1 MFKYICFLIG
11 ALGIITSCNSVNQSS
26 SVTVKDSINAISIT
40 DTSIL
45 IYTEGLLKLKDSFEK
60 LESPVYSKGD
70 YTYFY
75 SAYKK
80 DGEPVI
86 YQEYGDSGE
95 YGFQE
100 KTYFLEDNEIVLFTE
115 KSKLLIPES
124 QGDYQYKESRYFYRN
139 GIFLKAEEKSATS
152 DSALYKL
159 PFVKLDENLA
169 DEKKVFDFSEL
180 ESAITGT
187 GKYALTFNKLH
198 SLNTKQYLI
207 LSSNNL
213 SIDAAY
219 LIKNPDSLI
228 HDITLQ
234 PSLYKGKKLNIVSEK
249 EGKTLMI
256 YKSGSLAN

>member
-1 MFKYICFLIG
+1 MLKNMVLLMIS
-11 ALGIITSCNSVNQSS
+11 LGIIISCNSVNQSS
-26 SVTVKDSINAISIT
+26 SLTVKDSINAISIT

-70 YTYFY
+70 YAYFY

-100 KTYFLEDNEIVLFTE
+100 KTYFLEEGEIVLYTE

-124 QGDYQYKESRYFYRN
+124 KGDYQHKESRYFYRN
-139 GIFLKAEEKSATS
+139 GIFLKAEEKSAAN
-152 DSALYKL
+152 DSALLKL

-169 DEKKVFDFSEL
+169 DEKKVFDFTEI
-180 ESAITGT
+180 ESALQGT
-187 GKYALTFNKLH
+187 GKYALTFNKLNT
-198 SLNTKQYLI
+198 LNTKQYLM
-207 LSSNNL
+207 LSNNNL
-213 SIDAAY
+213 SIDVAY
-219 LIKNPDSLI
+219 LIKTPDSLI
-228 HDITLQ
+228 NDIALQ
-234 PSLYKGKKLNIVSEK
+234 PALYKGKKLNIEFEK
-249 EGKTLMI
+249 QGKTLMI
-256 YKSGSLAN
+256 YKSGSLSN

>member
-1 MFKYICFLIG
+1 MLKYLVLLMVS
-11 ALGIITSCNSVNQSS
+11 LGIITSCNSVNQSS

-70 YTYFY
+70 YAYFY

-86 YQEYGDSGE
+86 YQEYGDSGA

-100 KTYFLEDNEIVLFTE
+100 KTYFLEDGEIVLFTE

-124 QGDYQYKESRYFYRN
+124 QGDYQHKESRYFYRN
-139 GIFLKAEEKSATS
+139 GIFLKAEEKSAAN
-152 DSALYKL
+152 DSALHKL

-169 DEKKVFDFSEL
+169 DEKKVFDFTEIENAL
-180 ESAITGT
+180 QGT
-187 GKYALTFNKLH
+187 GKYVLTFNKLNT
-198 SLNTKQYLI
+198 LNTKQYLM
-207 LSSNNL
+207 LSNNNL
-213 SIDAAY
+213 SIDVAY
-219 LIKNPDSLI
+219 LIKTPDSLI
-228 HDITLQ
+228 NDIALQ
-234 PSLYKGKKLNIVSEK
+234 PALYKGKKLNIQFEK
-249 EGKTLMI
+249 QGKTLMI